1 MDMFK
6 NKTVQ
11 QCVGIL
17 IVSAVGLSAGGCNW
31 FQLPLYAIFGQT
43 HTQVKAQYKGLTG
56 KKIAIVIATG
66 PSTSF
71 DYPQA
76 RTDITMAVIQT
87 ITKHVKNVQFVD
99 QAELEKFQKEDLDW
113 VALPMSDIARRFDA
127 QRVLYLDLY
136 QFTMYEPNS
145 INLLRGS
152 IAAAMTVYEADSAA
166 PDRPAYRTSLEVLYP
181 ENQPQPT
188 SNRAMAAI
196 QSGTIALFADQ
207 VARKFY
213 DHKVKIK

>member
-1 MDMFK
+1 MFK

-11 QCVGIL
+11 QCVIIL
-17 IVSAVGLSAGGCNW
+17 IVSLAGLFAGGCNW

-43 HTQVKAQYKGLTG
+43 HTNVKAEYTALAG

-66 PSTSF
+66 PSTNF

-76 RTDITMAVIQT
+76 RTNITLAIIQT

-99 QAELEKFQKEDLDW
+99 RAEIEKFQKENLDW
-113 VALPMSDIARRFDA
+113 GALSMGNIARRFGA

-145 INLLRGS
+145 INLLRGN
-152 IAAAMTVYEADSAA
+152 IAAAMSVYEADSAN
-166 PDRPAYRTSLEVLYP
+166 PDRQAYHTNVEIVYP
-181 ENQPQPT
+181 ENQPVPL
-188 SNRAMAAI
+188 SGPAMKSVQYNAI
-196 QSGTIALFADQ
+196 VLFADQ

-213 DHKVKIK
+213 DHKIKNK